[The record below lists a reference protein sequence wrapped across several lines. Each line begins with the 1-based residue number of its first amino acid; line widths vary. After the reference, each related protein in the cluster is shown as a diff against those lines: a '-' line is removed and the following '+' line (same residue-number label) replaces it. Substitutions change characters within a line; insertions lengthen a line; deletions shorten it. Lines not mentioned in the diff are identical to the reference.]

1 MSFPNGHSGAGYAVR
16 IPADVDREDQLVAN
30 LTARQ
35 IALLAALAALLYAG
49 WAATHTVLALPLFVL
64 LAAPVAVA
72 GAFLVVGR
80 RDGLTL
86 DRYLLASARQRSSPR
101 HRLNT
106 PEPVTAPPAWLAA
119 RATDAGRER
128 GTVATGTPLGLPAR
142 TVAPAPGGVGVIDLG
157 GDGLA
162 VVAAVSTVNFALATP
177 GEQDGLVTV
186 MARWLH
192 ALSAP
197 VQILVRAV
205 PVDLS
210 GPIADLHDAAEHLPC
225 AALARAAREHAA
237 FLGDLGPQ
245 MQLLTRQVLLVLR
258 EPLAA
263 GGPVDGLGGVSPLA
277 AARGRRAAAREA
289 RQASEAARRG
299 AHTQLARRL
308 SEAVALLTPAGLTV
322 TPLDVDTAGV
332 VLAGACNPARLAPT
346 AMLATPD
353 EVITTDT
360 AGDPPQPRIETTR
373 IDDGE
378 DWSYDASPYAAED
391 DGGWEAEQSA
401 GGWLPEIPDPPPSR
415 RRSPADRPRRGSR

>member
-1 MSFPNGHSGAGYAVR
+1 VTHPVR

-49 WAATHTVLALPLFVL
+49 WAATQTLLALPLFVL

-86 DRYLLASARQRSSPR
+86 DRYLLAAARQRSSPR

-106 PEPVTAPPAWLAA
+106 TEPVAVAPAWLAA
-119 RATDAGRER
+119 HATDSGRER
-128 GTVATGTPLGLPAR
+128 GTVSTGTPLGLPAR
-142 TVAPAPGGVGVIDLG
+142 TVAPAPGGIGVVDLG

-177 GEQDGLVTV
+177 SEQDGLVAV

-192 ALSAP
+192 ALAAP

-210 GPIADLHDAAEHLPC
+210 GPIADLHDAAEQLPSV
-225 AALARAAREHAA
+225 ALARAARDHAA
-237 FLGDLGPQ
+237 FLGTLGAQ
-245 MQLLTRQVLLVLR
+245 MQFLTRQVVLVLR

-263 GGPVDGLGGVSPLA
+263 GGPVDGLGGASPLA
-277 AARGRRAAAREA
+277 AARGRRATARAARG
-289 RQASEAARRG
+289 ASEAARRG
-299 AHTQLARRL
+299 AHTRLARRL

-322 TPLDVDTAGV
+322 TPLDVDAAGM
-332 VLAGACNPARLAPT
+332 VLAQACNPARLAPS
-346 AMLATPD
+346 AMLATPG
-353 EVITTDT
+353 EVITAD
-360 AGDPPQPRIETTR
+360 AARDPDQPRLETTGV
-373 IDDGE
+373 DDGE
-378 DWSYDASPYAAED
+378 DWSYDASSDALGD
-391 DGGWEAEQSA
+391 DGGWEAEQDA
-401 GGWLPEIPDPPPSR
+401 GGWLPEIPDPPPTR
-415 RRSPADRPRRGSR
+415 RRSPADRARRGTR